1 MLFTAARAT
10 RRPAVLHRGVHGRIT
25 ASRRLLLDRCFGDQ
39 ARCVTALA
47 RAYMAVSVADSAS
60 SIAFSAK
67 VIAL

>member
-10 RRPAVLHRGVHGRIT
+10 RRPAVLHRRHGRIT